1 MNQDL
6 AVFIVPFALVIGGSL
21 LALGGLY
28 FINIRYVS
36 SAPRAMAALVA
47 GAVIIG
53 ILEIILYGS
62 AVAFFKAQQVQTSA
76 CELVGEFRPSRGATR
91 RRSHGHPRGD
101 HRLHE
106 RGGIRMGR
114 QAQALQG
121 CADRDESFLLSTDR
135 FNGPDDHKY
144 SVELRIALAGQPE
157 LSPRHGVRLTL
168 APRAWT
174 TDLRTPPHPSTR
186 RSNPP

>member
-1 MNQDL
+1 VGEHALNQDL

-76 CELVGEFRPSRGATR
+76 CELVGESAHPEARRGADPTVI
-91 RRSHGHPRGD
+91 HKAITACMIEAGYEWDGK
-101 HRLHE
+101 HRHCMDAPIATNPFCYLP
-106 RGGIRMGR
+106 IDSM
-114 QAQALQG
+114 
-121 CADRDESFLLSTDR
+121 DRTITNIQLSF
-135 FNGPDDHKY
+135 
-144 SVELRIALAGQPE
+144 E
-157 LSPRHGVRLTL
+157 
-168 APRAWT
+168 
-174 TDLRTPPHPSTR
+174 
-186 RSNPP
+186 